1 MNVFDG
7 VVLAVVLL
15 LALLGFR
22 AGLLRSLGDI
32 LGFVIA
38 APVAVALT
46 PYFAPAAAKAAS
58 SPLGQSSLVFFGL
71 LLVGGILFAQMMRF
85 AIGGFA
91 GDDIH
96 LLDRFGGFL
105 LGAVRALLVALTIV
119 LVFDRIIPAGRDPDF
134 LKGSKVRP
142 VLSRVAQSG
151 LKSLPPEITDYIDRL
166 KRERGI

>member
-46 PYFAPAAAKAAS
+46 PYFAPAASTAAT
-58 SPLGQSSLVFFGL
+58 SPWGQSSVVFFVL
-71 LLVGGILFAQMMRF
+71 LLAGGLLFAQMLRF
-85 AIGGFA
+85 VIGDVM
-91 GDDIH
+91 GDDIQ
-96 LLDRFGGFL
+96 LWDRSGGFV
-105 LGAVRALLVALTIV
+105 LGAIRALLVALTIV
-119 LVFDRIIPAGRDPDF
+119 LVFDRIIPAGRDPAY
-134 LKGSKVRP
+134 LKGSTLRP
-142 VLSRVAQSG
+142 ILSRVAQSG
-151 LKSLPPEITDYIDRL
+151 LRSLPPEVTSYIDRL